1 MASFSARLRIGI
13 ALAIVP
19 VIALGASSKKQRIDS
34 HWKDREIT
42 IDGDNG
48 EWPGPLVPVD
58 EHQRLD
64 AAAFNDGQFLY
75 LVLSTRDATLR
86 AQIIGQGLIVWF
98 DPGGGDKKA
107 FGIKFPVGMGDSEMP
122 GRGRGFHRPDP
133 PPPPGSWRKPAIRA
147 RLDARAPQPSRS
159 LRAGERRRA

>member
-13 ALAIVP
+13 ALAILP

-98 DPGGGDKKA
+98 DPGGGD
-107 FGIKFPVGMGDSEMP
+107 
-122 GRGRGFHRPDP
+122 
-133 PPPPGSWRKPAIRA
+133 
-147 RLDARAPQPSRS
+147 
-159 LRAGERRRA
+159 